1 MVISRRSWS
10 VREEF
15 NKAKLQLEIPKFSEV
30 VGNTGR
36 EVKIS
41 SKLFHVGRSKF
52 RLAVYPGGVEET
64 TEQGMFS
71 VYLYNVSNHDV
82 VVDFTIS
89 ANWGM
94 SMSKEDDK
102 IEKNCDSGWADFM
115 KTRDVGADLNLTVEV
130 TMRWEDLSGGMVE
143 EYQVNRSDLKQEIK
157 NSEES
162 LKQEMKNLKENMQQE
177 MKSVRAEI
185 ARVKTSSIPECP
197 VCFQKLAPPKKIV
210 QCLKVG
216 LQFVLGH
223 IFPF

>member
-1 MVISRRSWS
+1 MVISSRSWS

-15 NKAKLQLEIPKFSEV
+15 NKAKLKLEVPKFSEV

-36 EVKIS
+36 KVRIS

-94 SMSKEDDK
+94 SMSKEGVK

-143 EYQVNRSDLKQEIK
+143 ENHANKSDLIK
-157 NSEES
+157 VEER
-162 LKQEMKNLKENMQQE
+162 LKDI
-177 MKSVRAEI
+177 VRAEI
-185 ARVKTSSIPECP
+185 AKVKTSSIPECP
-197 VCFQKLAPPKKIV
+197 VCFQRLAPPKKIV

-216 LQFVLGH
+216 LF
-223 IFPF
+223 

>member
-15 NKAKLQLEIPKFSEV
+15 NKGKLKLEIPKFSEV

-94 SMSKEDDK
+94 SMSKKDDK

-143 EYQVNRSDLKQEIK
+143 ENHVNRSDLIK
-157 NSEES
+157 VEER
-162 LKQEMKNLKENMQQE
+162 LKDI
-177 MKSVRAEI
+177 VRAEV
-185 ARVKTSSIPECP
+185 AKVKTSSIPECP
-197 VCFQKLAPPKKIV
+197 VCFQRLAPPKKIV

-216 LQFVLGH
+216 LF
-223 IFPF
+223 

>member
-1 MVISRRSWS
+1 MQLLPKMVISRRSWS

-15 NKAKLQLEIPKFSEV
+15 NKAKLKLEIPKFSEV

-71 VYLYNVSNHDV
+71 VYLYNVSNHAV

-94 SMSKEDDK
+94 SMSKEGDK

-143 EYQVNRSDLKQEIK
+143 ENHVNRGDLIK
-157 NSEES
+157 VEER
-162 LKQEMKNLKENMQQE
+162 LKDI
-177 MKSVRAEI
+177 VRAEI
-185 ARVKTSSIPECP
+185 AKVKTPSIPECP
-197 VCFQKLAPPKKIV
+197 VRFLRLAPPKKIV

-216 LQFVLGH
+216 LF
-223 IFPF
+223 

>member
-1 MVISRRSWS
+1 MVISTKSWS

-94 SMSKEDDK
+94 SMSKKDDK

-143 EYQVNRSDLKQEIK
+143 ENHVNKSDLIK
-157 NSEES
+157 VEER
-162 LKQEMKNLKENMQQE
+162 LKDI
-177 MKSVRAEI
+177 VRAEI
-185 ARVKTSSIPECP
+185 AKVKTSSIPECP
-197 VCFQKLAPPKKIV
+197 VCFQRLAPPKKIV

-216 LQFVLGH
+216 LF
-223 IFPF
+223 

>member
-15 NKAKLQLEIPKFSEV
+15 IKGKLKLEIPKFSEV

-94 SMSKEDDK
+94 SMSKKDDK

-143 EYQVNRSDLKQEIK
+143 ENHANKSDLIK
-157 NSEES
+157 VEER
-162 LKQEMKNLKENMQQE
+162 LKDI
-177 MKSVRAEI
+177 VRAEI
-185 ARVKTSSIPECP
+185 AKVKTSSIPECP
-197 VCFQKLAPPKKIV
+197 VCFQRLAPPKKIV

-216 LQFVLGH
+216 LF
-223 IFPF
+223 

>member
-1 MVISRRSWS
+1 MVISSRSWS

-15 NKAKLQLEIPKFSEV
+15 NKAKLKLEVPKFSEV

-94 SMSKEDDK
+94 SMSKKDDK

-143 EYQVNRSDLKQEIK
+143 ENYTNKSDLIK
-157 NSEES
+157 VEER
-162 LKQEMKNLKENMQQE
+162 LKDIVQ
-177 MKSVRAEI
+177 AEI
-185 ARVKTSSIPECP
+185 AKVKTSSIPECP
-197 VCFQKLAPPKKIV
+197 VCFQRLAPPKKIV

-216 LQFVLGH
+216 LF
-223 IFPF
+223 

>member
-1 MVISRRSWS
+1 MVISSRSWS

-15 NKAKLQLEIPKFSEV
+15 NKAKLKLEVPKFSEV

-94 SMSKEDDK
+94 SMSKKDDK

-143 EYQVNRSDLKQEIK
+143 ENHVNRSDLIK
-157 NSEES
+157 VEER
-162 LKQEMKNLKENMQQE
+162 LKDI
-177 MKSVRAEI
+177 VRAEI
-185 ARVKTSSIPECP
+185 AKVKTSSIPECP
-197 VCFQKLAPPKKIV
+197 VCFQRLVPPKKIV

-216 LQFVLGH
+216 LF
-223 IFPF
+223 

>member
-1 MVISRRSWS
+1 MVISSRSWS

-15 NKAKLQLEIPKFSEV
+15 NKAKLKLEVPKFSEV

-36 EVKIS
+36 KVRIS

-94 SMSKEDDK
+94 SMSKKDDK

-130 TMRWEDLSGGMVE
+130 TMKWEDLSGEMVE
-143 EYQVNRSDLKQEIK
+143 ENHVNKSDLIK
-157 NSEES
+157 VEER
-162 LKQEMKNLKENMQQE
+162 L
-177 MKSVRAEI
+177 RAEI
-185 ARVKTSSIPECP
+185 AKVKTSPVPECP
-197 VCFQKLAPPKKIV
+197 VCFQRLAPPKKIV

-216 LQFVLGH
+216 LF
-223 IFPF
+223 

>member
-15 NKAKLQLEIPKFSEV
+15 NKAKLKLEIPKFSEV

-143 EYQVNRSDLKQEIK
+143 ENHVNRSDLIK
-157 NSEES
+157 VEER
-162 LKQEMKNLKENMQQE
+162 LKDI
-177 MKSVRAEI
+177 VRAEV
-185 ARVKTSSIPECP
+185 AKVKTSSIPECP
-197 VCFQKLAPPKKIV
+197 VCFLRLAPPKKIV

-216 LQFVLGH
+216 LF
-223 IFPF
+223 

>member
-1 MVISRRSWS
+1 MVISSRSWS

-15 NKAKLQLEIPKFSEV
+15 NKAKLKLEVPKFSEV
-30 VGNTGR
+30 VGNTER
-36 EVKIS
+36 KVKIS

-94 SMSKEDDK
+94 SMSKKDDK

-130 TMRWEDLSGGMVE
+130 TMKWEDLSGEMVE
-143 EYQVNRSDLKQEIK
+143 ENHANKSDLIK
-157 NSEES
+157 VEER
-162 LKQEMKNLKENMQQE
+162 LKDI
-177 MKSVRAEI
+177 VRAEI
-185 ARVKTSSIPECP
+185 AKVKTSSIPECP
-197 VCFQKLAPPKKIV
+197 VCFQRLAPPKKIV

-216 LQFVLGH
+216 LF
-223 IFPF
+223 

>member
-1 MVISRRSWS
+1 MVISSRSWS

-15 NKAKLQLEIPKFSEV
+15 NKAKLKLEVPKFSEV
-30 VGNTGR
+30 VGNTER
-36 EVKIS
+36 KVKIS

-94 SMSKEDDK
+94 SMSKKDDK

-143 EYQVNRSDLKQEIK
+143 ENHVNKSDLIK
-157 NSEES
+157 VEER
-162 LKQEMKNLKENMQQE
+162 LKDI
-177 MKSVRAEI
+177 VRAEI
-185 ARVKTSSIPECP
+185 AKVKTSSIPECP
-197 VCFQKLAPPKKIV
+197 VCFQRLAPPKKIV

-216 LQFVLGH
+216 LF
-223 IFPF
+223 

>member
-1 MVISRRSWS
+1 MVISSRSWS

-15 NKAKLQLEIPKFSEV
+15 NKAKLKLEVPKFSEV

-94 SMSKEDDK
+94 SMSKKDDK

-143 EYQVNRSDLKQEIK
+143 ENHVNRSDLIK
-157 NSEES
+157 VEER
-162 LKQEMKNLKENMQQE
+162 LKDI
-177 MKSVRAEI
+177 VRAEI
-185 ARVKTSSIPECP
+185 AKVKTSSIPECP
-197 VCFQKLAPPKKIV
+197 VCFLRLAPPKKIV

-216 LQFVLGH
+216 LF
-223 IFPF
+223 

>member
-1 MVISRRSWS
+1 MVISSRSWS

-15 NKAKLQLEIPKFSEV
+15 NKAKLKLEVPKFSEV

-36 EVKIS
+36 KVRIS

-94 SMSKEDDK
+94 SMSKKDDK

-143 EYQVNRSDLKQEIK
+143 ENHVNKSDLIK
-157 NSEES
+157 VEER
-162 LKQEMKNLKENMQQE
+162 LKDI
-177 MKSVRAEI
+177 VRAEI
-185 ARVKTSSIPECP
+185 AKVKTSSIPECP
-197 VCFQKLAPPKKIV
+197 VCFQRLAPPKKIV

-216 LQFVLGH
+216 LF
-223 IFPF
+223 

>member
-15 NKAKLQLEIPKFSEV
+15 NKGKLKLEIPKFSEV

-94 SMSKEDDK
+94 SMSKEGVK

-130 TMRWEDLSGGMVE
+130 TMRWEDLSGEMVE
-143 EYQVNRSDLKQEIK
+143 ENHANKSDLIK
-157 NSEES
+157 VEER
-162 LKQEMKNLKENMQQE
+162 LKDI
-177 MKSVRAEI
+177 VRAEI
-185 ARVKTSSIPECP
+185 AKVKTPSIPECP
-197 VCFQKLAPPKKIV
+197 VCFQRLAPPKKIV

-216 LQFVLGH
+216 LF
-223 IFPF
+223 

>member
-1 MVISRRSWS
+1 MVISSRSWS

-15 NKAKLQLEIPKFSEV
+15 NKAKLKLEVPKFSEV

-36 EVKIS
+36 KVRIS

-94 SMSKEDDK
+94 SMSKEGVK

-143 EYQVNRSDLKQEIK
+143 ENYTNKSDLIK
-157 NSEES
+157 VEER
-162 LKQEMKNLKENMQQE
+162 LKDI
-177 MKSVRAEI
+177 VRAEI
-185 ARVKTSSIPECP
+185 AKVKTSPIPACP
-197 VCFQKLAPPKKIV
+197 VCFLRLAPPKKIV

-216 LQFVLGH
+216 LF
-223 IFPF
+223 

>member
-15 NKAKLQLEIPKFSEV
+15 NKAKLKLEVPKFSEV

-94 SMSKEDDK
+94 SMSKKDDK

-130 TMRWEDLSGGMVE
+130 TMKWEDLSGEMVE
-143 EYQVNRSDLKQEIK
+143 ENHANKSDLIK
-157 NSEES
+157 VEER
-162 LKQEMKNLKENMQQE
+162 LKDI
-177 MKSVRAEI
+177 VRAEI
-185 ARVKTSSIPECP
+185 AKVKTSPVPECP
-197 VCFQKLAPPKKIV
+197 VCFQRLAPPKKIV

-216 LQFVLGH
+216 LF
-223 IFPF
+223 

>member
-15 NKAKLQLEIPKFSEV
+15 NKAKLKLEIPKFSEV

-94 SMSKEDDK
+94 SMSKKDDK

-143 EYQVNRSDLKQEIK
+143 ENHVNKSDLIK
-157 NSEES
+157 VEER
-162 LKQEMKNLKENMQQE
+162 LKDI
-177 MKSVRAEI
+177 VRAEI
-185 ARVKTSSIPECP
+185 AKVKTSSIPECP
-197 VCFQKLAPPKKIV
+197 VCFQRLAPPKKIV

-216 LQFVLGH
+216 LF
-223 IFPF
+223 

>member
-15 NKAKLQLEIPKFSEV
+15 NKGKLKLEIPKFSEV

-71 VYLYNVSNHDV
+71 VYLYNVSNHGV

-143 EYQVNRSDLKQEIK
+143 ENHVNRSDLIK
-157 NSEES
+157 VEER
-162 LKQEMKNLKENMQQE
+162 LKDI
-177 MKSVRAEI
+177 VRAEI
-185 ARVKTSSIPECP
+185 AKVKTSSIPECP
-197 VCFQKLAPPKKIV
+197 VCFQRLAPPKKIV

-216 LQFVLGH
+216 LF
-223 IFPF
+223 

>member
-1 MVISRRSWS
+1 MVISSRSWS

-15 NKAKLQLEIPKFSEV
+15 NKAKLKLEVPKFSEV

-36 EVKIS
+36 KVRIS

-52 RLAVYPGGVEET
+52 MLAVYPHGVEET

-94 SMSKEDDK
+94 SMSKKDDK

-130 TMRWEDLSGGMVE
+130 TMRWEDLSGEMVE
-143 EYQVNRSDLKQEIK
+143 ENHANKSDLIK
-157 NSEES
+157 VEER
-162 LKQEMKNLKENMQQE
+162 LKDI
-177 MKSVRAEI
+177 VRAEI
-185 ARVKTSSIPECP
+185 AKVKTSPVPECP
-197 VCFQKLAPPKKIV
+197 VCFQRLAPPKKIV

-216 LQFVLGH
+216 LF
-223 IFPF
+223 

>member
-1 MVISRRSWS
+1 MVISSRSWS

-15 NKAKLQLEIPKFSEV
+15 NKAKLKLEVPKFSEV

-36 EVKIS
+36 KVRIS

-94 SMSKEDDK
+94 SMSKKDDK

-143 EYQVNRSDLKQEIK
+143 ENHVNRSDLIK
-157 NSEES
+157 VEER
-162 LKQEMKNLKENMQQE
+162 LKDI
-177 MKSVRAEI
+177 VRAEI
-185 ARVKTSSIPECP
+185 AKVKTSSIPECP
-197 VCFQKLAPPKKIV
+197 VCFQRLAPPKKIV

-216 LQFVLGH
+216 LF
-223 IFPF
+223 

>member
-1 MVISRRSWS
+1 MVISTKSWS

-15 NKAKLQLEIPKFSEV
+15 NKGKLKLEIPKFSEV

-94 SMSKEDDK
+94 SMSKKDDK

-143 EYQVNRSDLKQEIK
+143 ENHVNKSDLIK
-157 NSEES
+157 VEER
-162 LKQEMKNLKENMQQE
+162 LKDI
-177 MKSVRAEI
+177 VRAEI
-185 ARVKTSSIPECP
+185 AKVKTSSIPECP
-197 VCFQKLAPPKKIV
+197 VCFQRLAPPKKIV

-216 LQFVLGH
+216 LF
-223 IFPF
+223 

>member
-15 NKAKLQLEIPKFSEV
+15 NKAKLKLEIPKFSEV

-52 RLAVYPGGVEET
+52 MLAVYPHGVEET

-94 SMSKEDDK
+94 SMSKKDDK

-130 TMRWEDLSGGMVE
+130 TMKWEDLSGEMVE
-143 EYQVNRSDLKQEIK
+143 ENHANKSDLIK
-157 NSEES
+157 VEER
-162 LKQEMKNLKENMQQE
+162 LKDI
-177 MKSVRAEI
+177 VRAEI
-185 ARVKTSSIPECP
+185 AKVKTSSIPECP
-197 VCFQKLAPPKKIV
+197 VCFQRLVPPKKIV

-216 LQFVLGH
+216 LF
-223 IFPF
+223 

>member
-15 NKAKLQLEIPKFSEV
+15 NKAKLKLEVPKFSEV

-36 EVKIS
+36 KVRIS

-94 SMSKEDDK
+94 SMSKEGVK

-143 EYQVNRSDLKQEIK
+143 ENHVNRSDLIK
-157 NSEES
+157 VEER
-162 LKQEMKNLKENMQQE
+162 LKDI
-177 MKSVRAEI
+177 VRAEI
-185 ARVKTSSIPECP
+185 AKVKTSSIPECP
-197 VCFQKLAPPKKIV
+197 VCFQRLAPPKKIV

-216 LQFVLGH
+216 LF
-223 IFPF
+223 

>member
-1 MVISRRSWS
+1 MVISSRSWS

-15 NKAKLQLEIPKFSEV
+15 NKAKLKLEVPKFSEV

-36 EVKIS
+36 KVRIS

-94 SMSKEDDK
+94 SMSKEGVK

-143 EYQVNRSDLKQEIK
+143 ENHVNRSDLIK
-157 NSEES
+157 VEER
-162 LKQEMKNLKENMQQE
+162 LKDI
-177 MKSVRAEI
+177 VRAEI
-185 ARVKTSSIPECP
+185 AKVKTSSIPECP
-197 VCFQKLAPPKKIV
+197 VCFQRLAPPKKIV

-216 LQFVLGH
+216 LF
-223 IFPF
+223 

>member
-15 NKAKLQLEIPKFSEV
+15 NKAKLKLEIPKFSEV

-94 SMSKEDDK
+94 SMSKKDDK

-143 EYQVNRSDLKQEIK
+143 ENHVNRSDLIK
-157 NSEES
+157 VEERV
-162 LKQEMKNLKENMQQE
+162 KDI
-177 MKSVRAEI
+177 VRAEV
-185 ARVKTSSIPECP
+185 AKVKTSSIPECP
-197 VCFQKLAPPKKIV
+197 VCFLRLAPPKKIV

-216 LQFVLGH
+216 LF
-223 IFPF
+223 

>member
-1 MVISRRSWS
+1 MVISSRSWS

-15 NKAKLQLEIPKFSEV
+15 NKAKLKLEIPKFSEV

-52 RLAVYPGGVEET
+52 MLAVYPHGVEET

-94 SMSKEDDK
+94 SMSKEGVK

-143 EYQVNRSDLKQEIK
+143 ENHVNRSDLIK
-157 NSEES
+157 VEER
-162 LKQEMKNLKENMQQE
+162 LKDI
-177 MKSVRAEI
+177 VRAEV
-185 ARVKTSSIPECP
+185 AKVKTSSIPECP
-197 VCFQKLAPPKKIV
+197 VCFLRLAPPKKIV

-216 LQFVLGH
+216 LF
-223 IFPF
+223 

>member
-36 EVKIS
+36 KVRIS

-52 RLAVYPGGVEET
+52 MLAVYPHGVEET

-94 SMSKEDDK
+94 SMSKKDDK

-143 EYQVNRSDLKQEIK
+143 ENHVNRSDLIK
-157 NSEES
+157 VEER
-162 LKQEMKNLKENMQQE
+162 LKDI
-177 MKSVRAEI
+177 VRAEI
-185 ARVKTSSIPECP
+185 AKVKTSSIPECP
-197 VCFQKLAPPKKIV
+197 VCFQRLAPPKKIV

-216 LQFVLGH
+216 LF
-223 IFPF
+223 

>member
-1 MVISRRSWS
+1 MVISSRSWS

-15 NKAKLQLEIPKFSEV
+15 NKAKLKLEVPKFSEV

-36 EVKIS
+36 KVRIS

-94 SMSKEDDK
+94 SMSKEGVK

-143 EYQVNRSDLKQEIK
+143 ENHVNKSDLIK
-157 NSEES
+157 VEER
-162 LKQEMKNLKENMQQE
+162 LKDI
-177 MKSVRAEI
+177 VRAEI
-185 ARVKTSSIPECP
+185 AKVKTSSIPECP
-197 VCFQKLAPPKKIV
+197 VCFQRLAPPKKIV

-216 LQFVLGH
+216 LF
-223 IFPF
+223 

>member
-15 NKAKLQLEIPKFSEV
+15 NKAKLKLEIPKFSEV
-30 VGNTGR
+30 AGNTGR

-94 SMSKEDDK
+94 SMSKKDDK

-143 EYQVNRSDLKQEIK
+143 ENHANKSDLIK
-157 NSEES
+157 VEER
-162 LKQEMKNLKENMQQE
+162 LKDI
-177 MKSVRAEI
+177 VRAEI
-185 ARVKTSSIPECP
+185 AKVKTSSIPECP
-197 VCFQKLAPPKKIV
+197 VCFQRLAPPKKIV

-216 LQFVLGH
+216 LF
-223 IFPF
+223 